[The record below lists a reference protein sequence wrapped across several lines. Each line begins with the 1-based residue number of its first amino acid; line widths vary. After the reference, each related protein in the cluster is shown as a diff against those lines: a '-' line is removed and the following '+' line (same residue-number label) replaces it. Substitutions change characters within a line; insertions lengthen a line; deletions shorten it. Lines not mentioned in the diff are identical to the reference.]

1 MKRMICLALC
11 LTMFLSTACAEEY
24 CSISEVCANTPARWM
39 QTYETNWR
47 TIIIDTAIEV
57 PQVDAF
63 PVLKVRKM
71 PALDESLLPVDADVR
86 YNSPGRFQFYTGD
99 AEYVM
104 KSNTMFKSIEHYPG
118 PELPQ
123 VLAEDCSFTA
133 QDALDLAYESIS
145 HLYGLDGTH
154 FRLNETLVYSRIW
167 QFKGKKSN
175 PTYTQAVTNE
185 GSYKVELQ
193 QLLHGIP
200 YFPCSEVYD
209 DGWWGKW
216 LTDARVSVAHRGAD
230 GYMVLSSLWQVEEVV
245 HDDVPLLP
253 FADAKTV
260 FEKEIMAGRL
270 RTMDTIALGYA
281 PYTDPSDPD
290 VFWLLPVWYVKGGYS
305 TDPKREFTPFY
316 DVDSSIADDGIE
328 RAEVAFEAQQGNLM
342 YYMDTRKNRREV
354 PNVIT
359 WETLR

>member
-11 LTMFLSTACAEEY
+11 MMTLLASACAEEY
-24 CSISEVCANTPARWM
+24 CSISEVCANTPARWT
-39 QTYETNWR
+39 QTYDTKWR

-63 PVLKVRKM
+63 PILKVRKM
-71 PALDESLLPVDADVR
+71 PTVDESLLPADADVR
-86 YNSPGRFQFYTGD
+86 YNMPGTLQFYTGN
-99 AEYVM
+99 AEYGM

-133 QDALDLAYESIS
+133 QDALGLAYERIS
-145 HLYGLDGTH
+145 HLYDLDNTH
-154 FRLNETLVYSRIW
+154 FRLNETLLYSRIW
-167 QFKGKKSN
+167 QFKVKKAN
-175 PTYTQAVTNE
+175 PTYTKAITDE
-185 GSYKVELQ
+185 GSYKVTDEGNYKVELQ

-245 HDDVPLLP
+245 HDDVPLLS
-253 FADAKTV
+253 FADAKT
-260 FEKEIMAGRL
+260 
-270 RTMDTIALGYA
+270 
-281 PYTDPSDPD
+281 
-290 VFWLLPVWYVKGGYS
+290 
-305 TDPKREFTPFY
+305 
-316 DVDSSIADDGIE
+316 
-328 RAEVAFEAQQGNLM
+328 AFERRSWT
-342 YYMDTRKNRREV
+342 DTCA
-354 PNVIT
+354 PWT
-359 WETLR
+359 P